1 MSRRKFV
8 VWRCVCLLSCVW
20 LGLILCCFASFSRI
34 SLLSASARLASPVA
48 CFLFFWAYVVRWL
61 LMLALGRWWF
71 LPVVGCWLFAAR
83 CLFSVSCF
91 SFVCLLFPVCR
102 FLLVS
107 FCFLSSFLLFFFPSS
122 VPFFFS
128 SFVYPDPLLFFAC
141 CLLPVVCGFFVV

>member
-71 LPVVGCWLFAAR
+71 LPVVGCLPRVVYFLFP
-83 CLFSVSCF
+83 VSR
-91 SFVCLLFPVCR
+91 SFVC
-102 FLLVS
+102 
-107 FCFLSSFLLFFFPSS
+107 CFLFVGSCSFLFASFLPSSFFFFPSS